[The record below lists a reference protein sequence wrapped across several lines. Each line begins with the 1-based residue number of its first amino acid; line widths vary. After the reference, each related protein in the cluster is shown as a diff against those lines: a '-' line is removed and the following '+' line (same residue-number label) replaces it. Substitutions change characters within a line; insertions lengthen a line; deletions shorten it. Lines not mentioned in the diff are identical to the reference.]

1 MIRSKETSG
10 NSQALI
16 TVRGT
21 LLLGRGVDMVLTLI
35 ITVPFN
41 KQDKQ
46 ETPVVSG
53 AGASGLFAL
62 YGECAQQQLAQE
74 PRPCALAALPPLRTV
89 LGAQLLQQEAGG

>member
-21 LLLGRGVDMVLTLI
+21 LLLGGSGHGLDLI

-53 AGASGLFAL
+53 AGASGLVAL
-62 YGECAQQQLAQE
+62 YGEGAQQQLTQE
-74 PRPCALAALPPLRTV
+74 PRPRALATLPTL
-89 LGAQLLQQEAGG
+89 